1 MSLFPQNDQ
10 HYGGKQPLDP
20 SHPSARL
27 KLSFF
32 RGKEIG
38 GNIYPVARLYKSSGS
53 SVDSKPFLTWT
64 QRVRKAREDGF
75 SATLIGWTPKLL
87 KLDEASGTPRPC
99 INDEGQVY
107 PKDDKDTFF
116 VTGRRSVKSGPLTEL
131 ALKKAAFGTPMS
143 YKNATSEKRM
153 GSFAYIRRDIT
164 RRVKVALGLIMT
176 RGAYVDT
183 DQTSSSKVRIQFND
197 EDVGRKWSM
206 QGSWNLYIDLRLH
219 TYHCLQVGPIY
230 STLPS
235 KCTACHTTNSSQSFA
250 SSSNP
255 SIRRRSAWRTLG
267 WPILY

>member
-1 MSLFPQNDQ
+1 MGANNRWTHLTHQ
-10 HYGGKQPLDP
+10 
-20 SHPSARL
+20 R
-27 KLSFF
+27 
-32 RGKEIG
+32 
-38 GNIYPVARLYKSSGS
+38 GS
-53 SVDSKPFLTWT
+53 SSPFFEERKSEGIFIQSRACINPAVLRWT
-64 QRVRKAREDGF
+64 V
-75 SATLIGWTPKLL
+75 GWTPKLL
-87 KLDEASGTPRPC
+87 KLDEASGTPRPY

-230 STLPS
+230 STYHRSVQHAIPPTHPKAS
-235 KCTACHTTNSSQSFA
+235 PAPRIPQFA
-250 SSSNP
+250 GGP
-255 SIRRRSAWRTLG
+255 LGELLGGQFFTERERSITRQ
-267 WPILY
+267 P